1 MKYESGKIYPEMSGK
16 KGFSKNGKKLGR
28 PKGSTKS
35 KTKPKA
41 SKTGANSHKSDAQ
54 DTSKENKS
62 FVFSQKD
69 GSKVDVPGIDP
80 GAFKE
85 FDLNDIEDS
94 ENNSLENDS
103 PESSNE
109 GAKMDDRNEDD
120 RDTGSGI
127 EIGAVIPPAINTLIL
142 LMSRT
147 GWVENKPISKE
158 EGKILKE
165 SFNEAFKDI
174 VASPKMI
181 FFITLLVIISGRV
194 KLK

>member
-1 MKYESGKIYPEMSGK
+1 MAGK

-28 PKGSTKS
+28 PKGTTKS
-35 KTKPKA
+35 KTKTKA

-54 DTSKENKS
+54 DTSKDNKS

-85 FDLNDIEDS
+85 FNLNDIEDG

-120 RDTGSGI
+120 RDAGSGI